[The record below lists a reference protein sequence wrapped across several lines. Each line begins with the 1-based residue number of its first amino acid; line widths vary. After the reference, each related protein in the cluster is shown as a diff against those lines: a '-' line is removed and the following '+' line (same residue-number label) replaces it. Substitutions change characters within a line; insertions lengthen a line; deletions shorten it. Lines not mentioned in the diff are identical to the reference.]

1 MVNNKRCYVQDEYGY
16 RIGTVCT
23 FGKKYF
29 LATVLDD
36 SDKDRKVIFFTFNAA
51 EQYIKD
57 FVNARDLGMTIPEY
71 LRTLKC

>member
-1 MVNNKRCYVQDEYGY
+1 MVNNKRHYVQDEYGY
-16 RIGTVCT
+16 RIGTVCK

-36 SDKDRKVIFFTFNAA
+36 SDKDRKVMFFTFHAA

-57 FVNARDLGMTIPEY
+57 FVNARGRGLTVSEY
-71 LRTLKC
+71 IRTLNC